1 MKGHWRLWMPCLD
14 SSGDGISNGLLGVQI
29 RCVKEIVRGTLGLIA
44 RACFF
49 VLTYGSADNGSALL
63 C

>member
-1 MKGHWRLWMPCLD
+1 MPCLD